1 MGWDMRRGSDPR
13 QMFPLQQPR
22 TIYTLPSPLGAAA
35 SFCLDFPQKST
46 PERGSQVFIFDPLP
60 PRLSPLPKKLP
71 DPAGGSWNGAGG
83 IPNPCSPPQG
93 HFGKVSLYCYD
104 PTNDGTG
111 EMVAVKSLKA
121 GCSQQLLA
129 SWKREIEILKT
140 LYHENIV
147 KYKGCCSEQ
156 GEEELRG
163 GHKPG
168 FQAPFRGA

>member
-1 MGWDMRRGSDPR
+1 M
-13 QMFPLQQPR
+13 
-22 TIYTLPSPLGAAA
+22 IYTLPSPLGAAA
-35 SFCLDFPQKST
+35 SFRPDFPKNLHLNEAQKLLFST
-46 PERGSQVFIFDPLP
+46 HFHRGCSLCPKNLP
-60 PRLSPLPKKLP
+60 GL
-71 DPAGGSWNGAGG
+71 AGGSGNSASGA
-83 IPNPCSPPQG
+83 PNPCFPPPQG

-156 GEEELRG
+156 GKEELRG
-163 GHKPG
+163 GHKPS
-168 FQAPFRGA
+168 FKALFFGA